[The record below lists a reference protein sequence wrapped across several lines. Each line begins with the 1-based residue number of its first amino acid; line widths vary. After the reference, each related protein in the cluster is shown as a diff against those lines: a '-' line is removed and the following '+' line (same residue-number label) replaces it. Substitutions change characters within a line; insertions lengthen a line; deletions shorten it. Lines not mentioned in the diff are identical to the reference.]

1 MEVTEYHGVPMLLVT
16 PEEAVAGDWRAVAD
30 QAEVVR
36 VERAPLE
43 LWPELRRSGFV
54 VKPQFLSWIADVRA
68 SEEEYLTGLPKRER
82 QKIRGGRRHL
92 AADGVAVETC
102 PLDERLYDEFLL
114 LYEDQ
119 IASMRHGVAVARD
132 ERDDVVAAAGTYSAI
147 VARRGPE
154 FVGCCIAQRD
164 EGRDTLRVR
173 FSAVAAGYRQDNLA
187 RVLYMQAA
195 ELARSLGHRWFSLGK
210 DRNLYGHLAQPGLF
224 RFKAH
229 LGLVPRPS
237 HLVDPAIGY
246 DQADLVLRLGEL
258 SDPVLALGYVDDWPS
273 DRLRLH
279 AYTYDPEPRL
289 DPYDAGFLRGV
300 TEHVLEREEQLVR

>member
-1 MEVTEYHGVPMLLVT
+1 MEVTEYHGVPMALVT
-16 PEEAVAGDWRAVAD
+16 ADEGVAGEWHLAAD
-30 QAEVVR
+30 EVEVVR
-36 VERAPLE
+36 VERPPLE

-68 SEEEYLTGLPKRER
+68 SEEEYLAGLPKRER

-102 PLDERLYDEFLL
+102 PLDERLYDEFLV

-147 VARRGPE
+147 CARRGSAL
-154 FVGCCIAQRD
+154 VGCCVAQRD
-164 EGRDTLRVR
+164 EERDTLRVR
-173 FSAVAAGYRQDNLA
+173 FSAVAADYRQDNLA

-224 RFKAH
+224 RFKSH
-229 LGLVPRPS
+229 LGLAPRPS
-237 HLVDPAIGY
+237 HLLDPSIGH

-258 SDPVLALGYVDDWPS
+258 TDPVLALGYVDDRPG
-273 DRLRLH
+273 DQLRLH

-289 DPYDAGFLRGV
+289 DPYEAGFLRGMTV
-300 TEHVLEREEQLVR
+300 HVLELEEQLVR